1 RAHRRRWHR
10 RKREIAIRVSPHEA
24 SMRLRDNRRCVSP
37 PAVVVLARAYSR
49 FHSSSVSNS
58 RDLLKQLYEAAVAG
72 AATGPVTKRA
82 VEALGIPRD
91 RRVWLLSFGKAAH
104 DMAAAA
110 AASLQR
116 SLNQVVGGL
125 IVAPND
131 APPPYGTIAVMA
143 GDHPVP
149 GPRSFAAAQRIGEIA
164 GRMKSGDV
172 ALVLVSGGA
181 TSLIAGPLRG
191 MSESEL
197 TRVFE
202 LLLASGLDIG
212 AVNAVRRRFARW
224 GGGRLALAISPAAAH

>member
-1 RAHRRRWHR
+1 IENA
-10 RKREIAIRVSPHEA
+10 PH
-24 SMRLRDNRRCVSP
+24 
-37 PAVVVLARAYSR
+37 
-49 FHSSSVSNS
+49 
-58 RDLLKQLYEAAVAG
+58 
-72 AATGPVTKRA
+72 
-82 VEALGIPRD
+82 D
-91 RRVWLLSFGKAAH
+91 R
-104 DMAAAA
+104 AAADG
-110 AASLQR
+110 ASHQQ

-131 APPPYGTIAVMA
+131 APPPDGTIAVMA

-149 GPRSFAAAQRIGEIA
+149 GPRSFAAAQRISEIA
-164 GRMKSGDV
+164 ARMKSGDV

-224 GGGRLALAISPAAAH
+224 GGGRLALAISPAAAHCIAGSVGPGEASGHIRLRCIMHGHYL